1 MGRRTV
7 KDELLEWVLGKGE
20 FTVRELAEEARR
32 RGWEVKTVLGYVSV
46 FGMMGILERVERGRW
61 RVASKPRPDGEAARE
76 TYRVLVMNGIWEPEA
91 VLTTGSVNRA
101 LEAARA
107 LLRERRVVIIERR

>member
-1 MGRRTV
+1 MKG
-7 KDELLEWVLGKGE
+7 ELLDWILSKGE

-32 RGWEVKTVLGYVSV
+32 RGWEMKTVLGYVSV

-61 RVASKPRPDGEAARE
+61 RVAPKPKPAGEAPGE
-76 TYRVLVMNGIWEPEA
+76 TYRVLVMNGLWEPEA

-101 LEAARA
+101 LETARA

>member
-7 KDELLEWVLGKGE
+7 KDELLDWILSKGE
-20 FTVRELAEEARR
+20 FAVKELAGEAWW
-32 RGWEVKTVLGYVSV
+32 RGWEMKTVLGYVSV
-46 FGMMGILERVERGRW
+46 FGMMGVLERVERGRW
-61 RVASKPRPDGEAARE
+61 RVASKPAAEGKEAKE
-76 TYRVLVMNGIWEPEA
+76 TYRVLVMNGLWEPEA